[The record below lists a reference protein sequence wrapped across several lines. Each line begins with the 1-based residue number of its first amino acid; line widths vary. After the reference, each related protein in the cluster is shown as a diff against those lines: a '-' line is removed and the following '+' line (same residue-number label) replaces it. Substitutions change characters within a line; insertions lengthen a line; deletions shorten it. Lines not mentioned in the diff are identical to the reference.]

1 MSEFGSEIPITVL
14 GIVMKISQILNSFII
29 GIAAGAQPIIGFN
42 YGAKNLIE

>member
-29 GIAAGAQPIIGFN
+29 GIAAGAQQLLD
-42 YGAKNLIE
+42 LIMELKI